1 MTDSDSSQTL
11 ILLAI
16 FALASLLHGISG
28 IGVTLVTTTAL
39 ASIYPLPQAI
49 VLVIFPSLLLNAL
62 TWLAGGGRSLWQNFI
77 YYGRRYW
84 LLALMS
90 LLGSLLGAQLL
101 LWIDSA
107 YILLLL
113 AVVIGYYV
121 ISSLLGKQIR
131 LPNTKPVLIMVGLS
145 AGIIGGA
152 TNAMS
157 TILLMYL
164 LSATDDKNTIAKV
177 GNMCYFLGKIA
188 QIIVLREPI
197 MALSGDEWQLI
208 ALLCIVSVLALLIG
222 IRLRRYL
229 AQARFRQL
237 ILWILAILGVRVGW
251 QGGDGVYLAIML
263 LLIKAVANSELFL
276 TKINLLCHPKGI
288 AMRLDHIVD
297 IL

>member
-11 ILLAI
+11 IVLAV

-49 VLVIFPSLLLNAL
+49 VLVIFPSLLLNAM
-62 TWLAGGGRSLWQNFI
+62 TWLAGGGRSVWQNFI

-90 LLGSLLGAQLL
+90 LLGSLLGAKLL

-121 ISSLLGKQIR
+121 ISSVLGKQIR
-131 LPNTKPVLIMVGLS
+131 LPNTKPVLIIVGLS

-164 LSATDDKNTIAKV
+164 LSATDDKNTVAKV

-197 MALSGDEWQLI
+197 MALSGAEWQLI
-208 ALLCIVSVLALLIG
+208 ALLCIVSVVALLIG

-229 AQARFRQL
+229 PQARFRQL

-251 QGGDGVYLAIML
+251 QGVTAFI
-263 LLIKAVANSELFL
+263 
-276 TKINLLCHPKGI
+276 
-288 AMRLDHIVD
+288 
-297 IL
+297 

>member
-11 ILLAI
+11 IVLAV

-49 VLVIFPSLLLNAL
+49 VLVIFPSLLLNAM
-62 TWLAGGGRSLWQNFI
+62 TWLAGGGRSVWQNFI

-90 LLGSLLGAQLL
+90 LLGSLLGAKLL

-121 ISSLLGKQIR
+121 ISSVLGKQIR
-131 LPNTKPVLIMVGLS
+131 LPNTKPVLIIVGLS

-164 LSATDDKNTIAKV
+164 LSASDDKNTVAKV

-197 MALSGDEWQLI
+197 MALSGAEWQLI
-208 ALLCIVSVLALLIG
+208 ALLCIVSVVALLIG

-229 AQARFRQL
+229 PQARFRQL

-251 QGGDGVYLAIML
+251 QGVTAFI
-263 LLIKAVANSELFL
+263 
-276 TKINLLCHPKGI
+276 
-288 AMRLDHIVD
+288 
-297 IL
+297 